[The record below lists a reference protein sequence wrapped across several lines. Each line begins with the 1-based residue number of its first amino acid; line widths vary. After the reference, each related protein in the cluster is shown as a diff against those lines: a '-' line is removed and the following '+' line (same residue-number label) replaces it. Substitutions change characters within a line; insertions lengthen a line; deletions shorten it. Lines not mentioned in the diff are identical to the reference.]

1 MGGWGGGGE
10 GYTEQGIPDDR
21 KKVPTAAAVANRQ
34 SRPPTDCNQPLLPPP
49 RNLKEDAVATNHRCL
64 HQRKE
69 DAGFDLKV
77 SFAYLK
83 PYPGGG
89 PAEMRHG
96 CSVMTM
102 TLRNVR
108 RSDTVGAVKD
118 RITQLMDWS
127 TSGEL
132 GRPDYG
138 DYYGVWQ
145 DNHTLGDYGV
155 NAEETLIFVRS
166 ISQMH
171 LAILR

>member
-1 MGGWGGGGE
+1 MC
-10 GYTEQGIPDDR
+10 IRD
-21 KKVPTAAAVANRQ
+21 
-34 SRPPTDCNQPLLPPP
+34 S
-49 RNLKEDAVATNHRCL
+49 LKA
-64 HQRKE
+64 
-69 DAGFDLKV
+69 
-77 SFAYLK
+77 
-83 PYPGGG
+83 YPGGG

-96 CSVMTM
+96 CSVMTL

-118 RITQLMDWS
+118 QITQLMDWS
-127 TSGEL
+127 RSGEL
-132 GRPDYG
+132 GRPDG
-138 DYYGVWQ
+138 HYGVWQ